1 MDWRKRRLAKTG
13 AGRLGPAALADVS
26 GTRGES
32 CGCPDF
38 PLPDAAKSCLL
49 RFSIAPPPLAIQA
62 APPKRSGTSRRTGD
76 VAERSD
82 RHDRSEA
89 GARRWPLRQAK
100 APRSVGREAVAPALL
115 IVGRRRGK
123 FKRSRQRTR
132 VSVVTSRAR
141 GRSLA
146 HTTERETRGMRP
158 PREKEERPDPT
169 SIVPASKPRSYAPC
183 RSTQPTSGPRSLSGP
198 TDSFLS
204 VEPRAGM
211 S

>member
-1 MDWRKRRLAKTG
+1 LPRLSFARRGQVVSSSLFNRG
-13 AGRLGPAALADVS
+13 AAARHSGR
-26 GTRGES
+26 
-32 CGCPDF
+32 
-38 PLPDAAKSCLL
+38 
-49 RFSIAPPPLAIQA
+49 

-76 VAERSD
+76 VAERCF

-123 FKRSRQRTR
+123 FKRSRQPTR

-141 GRSLA
+141 GRSVA
-146 HTTERETRGMRP
+146 HTTERETRGIRP

-183 RSTQPTSGPRSLSGP
+183 RSTQPTSARTRFSHLGTGLDVGQPS
-198 TDSFLS
+198 
-204 VEPRAGM
+204 GM
-211 S
+211 SPGAA